1 MSVAELK
8 KYTFIAKYANWL
20 EDKKRRETW
29 KEAVERNKNMMFKK
43 YEHHTDVYPL
53 IEEAYEAVFRKEV
66 LGSQRA
72 LQFAG
77 SPVFKHNA
85 RLFNCVA
92 ANIDR
97 LRFFQECMYLLM
109 CGCGTGFSVQTHHIA
124 KLPRLRQELGET
136 KVFVIEDSIEGWSDS
151 VGVLI
156 SSYFQQSDLFPEYA
170 GKRVEFD
177 FSQIRPAGSRLSS
190 CAGKAPGPVPL
201 QNSLEK
207 IRLLLDRCLEQGL
220 EYIRPIHAYDMVMFT
235 ADAVI
240 SGGIRR
246 SATLC
251 MFSHDDEE
259 MCKAKTGNWFNENPQ
274 RGRSNNSAVLV
285 RSEITAE
292 EFAEVMSNTRQF
304 GEPGFIFVANRE
316 QLFNP
321 CVSKDTVITTE
332 NGLRT
337 VTDLIGNKFVSLVD
351 GKHYYSSDKGF
362 WKTAN
367 KELVEIEFSSGRIL
381 KATGNHQLLTI
392 DGWKEVDDISF
403 NDEVVINN
411 HRDKISNVDSTM
423 PTFARGY
430 LLGSFL
436 GDGNVSNKTAQ
447 VKWWGEK
454 RYDYRADA
462 MNLLEQASWRSKHHI
477 DTEDTKSTYSC
488 INSVK
493 LLEFAKERGCLENGK
508 HLSKDALS
516 GDWDYLSGLVA
527 GYFDADGT
535 VCVNPLK
542 GNAIRITSSQID
554 NLRNLQ
560 IVLNAFGIYSK
571 IYKDRYPEG
580 YRKMPDGNGS
590 SKEYWCEATHEL
602 HLSGDNIPLFLE
614 KIKIR
619 NTDKLAAIKTIVEN
633 YKRAPNHTG
642 FTDKIINK
650 RILPA
655 EDVYD
660 CTIPEVSAFDANG
673 VYTHNCVEISLYG
686 YDENGNSGWQGCN
699 LSTINCSKVK
709 TKEDFLLACKF
720 ASIIGTLQAGFTSFE
735 YLGEVSENIFKR
747 EALLGVSMTG
757 IMENTDITLSPEIQR
772 EGAEEVKKW
781 NKIVADMIGINPAAR
796 STCVKPEGSASCL
809 LGTSSGI
816 HPHHAKR
823 YIRRVQANKMETIYQ
838 HFHNVNP
845 LACEESVWSTNGTDD
860 VIAFCIE
867 VEDGAK
873 LKNQISAV
881 ELLETVKL
889 TQQNWVE
896 SGKRKELCVKP
907 ELSHNVSNTI
917 TVKPNEWEAVE
928 SLIYSNRDYFCGI
941 SLLPLSG
948 DKDYPQ
954 APFTTVYLPHEIVS
968 YYGDCA
974 LLASGLI
981 TEGLDLFDD
990 NLWKASEAILGI
1002 VPAKGQAKKLYI
1014 TRCKEFAEKYL
1025 FGDLRKLTYLLKDV
1039 YNWKLWIDL
1048 KREYKN
1054 VDYTECVELENNV
1067 KLEQELSCVGGACLI

>member
-20 EDKKRRETW
+20 EDKQRRETW

-109 CGCGTGFSVQTHHIA
+109 CGCGTGFSVQKHHIA

-136 KVFVIEDSIEGWSDS
+136 KIFVIEDSIEGWSDS

-156 SSYFQQSDLFPEYA
+156 SSYFHQSDLFPEYV

-190 CAGKAPGPVPL
+190 CAGKAPGPGPL

-321 CVSKDTVITTE
+321 
-332 NGLRT
+332 
-337 VTDLIGNKFVSLVD
+337 
-351 GKHYYSSDKGF
+351 
-362 WKTAN
+362 
-367 KELVEIEFSSGRIL
+367 
-381 KATGNHQLLTI
+381 
-392 DGWKEVDDISF
+392 
-403 NDEVVINN
+403 
-411 HRDKISNVDSTM
+411 
-423 PTFARGY
+423 
-430 LLGSFL
+430 
-436 GDGNVSNKTAQ
+436 
-447 VKWWGEK
+447 
-454 RYDYRADA
+454 
-462 MNLLEQASWRSKHHI
+462 
-477 DTEDTKSTYSC
+477 
-488 INSVK
+488 
-493 LLEFAKERGCLENGK
+493 
-508 HLSKDALS
+508 
-516 GDWDYLSGLVA
+516 
-527 GYFDADGT
+527 
-535 VCVNPLK
+535 
-542 GNAIRITSSQID
+542 
-554 NLRNLQ
+554 
-560 IVLNAFGIYSK
+560 
-571 IYKDRYPEG
+571 
-580 YRKMPDGNGS
+580 
-590 SKEYWCEATHEL
+590 
-602 HLSGDNIPLFLE
+602 
-614 KIKIR
+614 
-619 NTDKLAAIKTIVEN
+619 
-633 YKRAPNHTG
+633 
-642 FTDKIINK
+642 
-650 RILPA
+650 
-655 EDVYD
+655 
-660 CTIPEVSAFDANG
+660 
-673 VYTHNCVEISLYG
+673 CVEISLYG

-838 HFHNVNP
+838 HFHDVNP

-896 SGKRKELCVKP
+896 SGKNKELCVKP

-1002 VPAKGQAKKLYI
+1002 VPAKGQAKRLYI